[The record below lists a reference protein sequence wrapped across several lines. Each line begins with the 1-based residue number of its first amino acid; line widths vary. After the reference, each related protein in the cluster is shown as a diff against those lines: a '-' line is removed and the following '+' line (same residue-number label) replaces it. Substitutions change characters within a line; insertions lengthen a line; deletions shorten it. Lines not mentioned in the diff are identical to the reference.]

1 MIWNDYMINRLF
13 KIAPMKH
20 LLDFLNLKK
29 RHNYLIGAKPTTWNF
44 ILLVLNT
51 YLSSAMSRNL
61 SSKNWFITNHCQSS
75 MKQVTMMQ
83 ILSVP
88 HLTLKSYRLEA
99 LRIRLTRS
107 MHLQTE
113 HLKSTFVK
121 NFSNFKKFK
130 NFLLIW

>member
-1 MIWNDYMINRLF
+1 MIWNDYIINRLF

-29 RHNYLIGAKPTTWNF
+29 RHNYLIGVKPTTWNF

-61 SSKNWFITNHCQSS
+61 SSKNWFIAVHCQSS

-88 HLTLKSYRLEA
+88 HLPLKSYRLEA
-99 LRIRLTRS
+99 LRIRLPRS

-113 HLKSTFVK
+113 HLKGTFVK